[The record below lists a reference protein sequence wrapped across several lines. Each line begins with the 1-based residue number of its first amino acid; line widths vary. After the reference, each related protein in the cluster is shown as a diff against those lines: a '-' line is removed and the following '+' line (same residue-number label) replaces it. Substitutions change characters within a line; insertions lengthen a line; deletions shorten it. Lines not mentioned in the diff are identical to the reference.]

1 MKLAMERFM
10 FLFCFAVC
18 SLGQA
23 EPLLRPSAMFIK
35 QWLCCALGV
44 GDSTPG
50 EKRTGEKI

>member
-1 MKLAMERFM
+1 M

-18 SLGQA
+18 SLGQV
-23 EPLLRPSAMFIK
+23 EPLHLLSAMFIK

-44 GDSTPG
+44 ADSTPG